1 MTAPILSVRDLHV
14 SFPVR
19 RGQRFPW
26 SSPRQLH
33 AVNGVSF
40 DLMPGRV
47 LGVVG
52 ESGCGKS
59 SLIRAIAGLGP
70 RASGTVTLDAKP
82 VDYTR
87 RDDVRRLRRRLQ
99 MIFQDPMA
107 ALNPRMTVRE
117 IVAEPLIYFQPDMQ
131 ETARRAAVTEMLD
144 RVGIAQSNMNRFAHE
159 FSGGQC
165 QRIGIARA
173 LIARPQ
179 ILLCDE
185 PVSALDV
192 SVQAQ
197 VINLLKTLQ
206 AEMGLTLIFV
216 AHDLG
221 VVRHIS
227 DDILVMYMGGMMEMA
242 PAADLIQAPRHPY
255 TQALLSAVPVPDPR
269 VKVAPQI
276 LTGELPSPMDLPLG
290 CLFQS
295 RCPKRQTACTHQRP
309 ALIARNGRQVACH
322 LENDR
327 CAGQGTGQSAAAPQD

>member
-14 SFPVR
+14 TFPIR

-26 SSPRQLH
+26 SPPRQLH

-47 LGVVG
+47 LGIVG

-59 SLIRAIAGLGP
+59 SLVRAIAGLGP
-70 RASGTVTLDAKP
+70 RASGTVTLDGER
-82 VDYTR
+82 VDYSR
-87 RDDVRRLRRRLQ
+87 RGDLQQLRRRMQ

-107 ALNPRMTVRE
+107 SLNPRMTVRE
-117 IVAEPLIYFQPDMQ
+117 IVAEPLRYFRPEIDAK
-131 ETARRAAVTEMLD
+131 ARRRAVLDMMD
-144 RVGIAQSNMNRFAHE
+144 RVGIAQANINRFPHE

-173 LIARPQ
+173 LVARPK

-192 SVQAQ
+192 SIQAQ
-197 VINLLKTLQ
+197 VINLLKELR
-206 AEMGLTLIFV
+206 AEMGLTLVFV

-242 PAADLIQAPRHPY
+242 PAAELVGAPRHPY

-276 LTGELPSPMDLPLG
+276 LTGDLPSPMDLPRG

-295 RCPKRQTACTHQRP
+295 RCPRRVAACAEQRP
-309 ALIARNGRQVACH
+309 DLVHRDGRHVACL
-322 LENDR
+322 LENEM
-327 CAGQGTGQSAAAPQD
+327 A

>member
-1 MTAPILSVRDLHV
+1 MTDPILSVRDLHV
-14 SFPVR
+14 SFASHQ
-19 RGQRFPW
+19 GKRFPW
-26 SSPRQLH
+26 SPPRHLH

-40 DLMPGRV
+40 DIQPGRV

-59 SLIRAIAGLGP
+59 TLIRAIAGLGP
-70 RASGTVTLDAKP
+70 RESGTVTLEGKT
-82 VDYTR
+82 VDYAR
-87 RDDVRRLRRRLQ
+87 RADLNRLRRRVQ

-107 ALNPRMTVRE
+107 SLNPRMTVRE
-117 IVAEPLIYFQPDMQ
+117 IVAEPLRYFQPDQ
-131 ETARRAAVTEMLD
+131 SADQRRTSVIEMLD
-144 RVGIAQSNMNRFAHE
+144 RVGIAQRNMNRFPHE

-192 SVQAQ
+192 SIQAQ
-197 VINLLKTLQ
+197 VINLLKDLQ
-206 AEMGLTLIFV
+206 ADMGLTLIFV

-242 PAADLIQAPRHPY
+242 PSRDLVANPRHPY

-269 VKVAPQI
+269 VKPEPQI
-276 LTGELPSPMDLPLG
+276 LTGDLPSPLNLPQG
-290 CLFQS
+290 CLFQT
-295 RCPKRQTACTHQRP
+295 RCPKRIDACARQRP
-309 ALIARNGRQVACH
+309 ELIHRRGRQVACL
-322 LENDR
+322 LEDNTVP
-327 CAGQGTGQSAAAPQD
+327 A

>member
-1 MTAPILSVRDLHV
+1 MSDPILSVSDMRV
-14 SFPVR
+14 TFPVR
-19 RGQRFPW
+19 QGQRFPW
-26 SSPRQLH
+26 SPPRRLQ
-33 AVNGVSF
+33 AVNGVGF

-47 LGVVG
+47 LGIVG

-59 SLIRAIAGLGP
+59 TLIRAIAGLGP
-70 RASGTVTLDAKP
+70 HDSGTVSLDGQP
-82 VDYTR
+82 IDYAR
-87 RDDVRRLRRRLQ
+87 RADLQRLRRRMQ

-107 ALNPRMTVRE
+107 SLNPRMTIRE
-117 IVAEPLIYFQPDMQ
+117 IVAEPLVYFCPELNSRQ
-131 ETARRAAVTEMLD
+131 RRQKVIEMLD
-144 RVGIAQSNMNRFAHE
+144 RVGIAERNMNRFPHE

-192 SVQAQ
+192 SIQAQ
-197 VINLLKTLQ
+197 VINLLKELQ

-227 DDILVMYMGGMMEMA
+227 DNILVMYMGGMMEMA
-242 PAADLIQAPRHPY
+242 PAADLVANPRHPY

-269 VKVAPQI
+269 VKQQPQI
-276 LTGELPSPMDLPLG
+276 LTGDLPSPTDLPQG

-295 RCPKRQTACTHQRP
+295 RCPKRIDACASTRP
-309 ALIARNGRQVACH
+309 DLLNRQGRQVACL
-322 LENDR
+322 LEDEAER
-327 CAGQGTGQSAAAPQD
+327 A

>member
-1 MTAPILSVRDLHV
+1 MTAPILSVRDLQV
-14 SFPVR
+14 TFPIR
-19 RGQRFPW
+19 QGQRFPW
-26 SSPRQLH
+26 SPPRQLH
-33 AVNGVSF
+33 AVNGVNF

-47 LGVVG
+47 LGIVG

-70 RASGTVTLDAKP
+70 LTGGTVMLDDDA
-82 VDYTR
+82 VDYAR
-87 RDDVRRLRRRLQ
+87 RADLQRLRRRMQ

-107 ALNPRMTVRE
+107 SLNPRMTVRE
-117 IVAEPLIYFQPDMQ
+117 IVAEPLRYFRPEMTPR
-131 ETARRAAVTEMLD
+131 ERRAAVQEMLD
-144 RVGIAQSNMNRFAHE
+144 RVGISQANMNRFPHE

-173 LIARPQ
+173 LVARPQ

-192 SVQAQ
+192 SIQAQ
-197 VINLLKTLQ
+197 VINLLKALQ

-242 PAADLIQAPRHPY
+242 PAEALVSDPRHPY
-255 TQALLSAVPVPDPR
+255 TAALLSAVPVPDPR
-269 VKVAPQI
+269 VRTEPQL
-276 LTGELPSPMDLPLG
+276 LTGDLPSPMDLPQG

-295 RCPKRQTACTHQRP
+295 RCPRRMPECALTRP
-309 ALIARNGRQVACH
+309 PLITRGGRQVACL
-322 LENDR
+322 LE
-327 CAGQGTGQSAAAPQD
+327 TEEV

>member
-1 MTAPILSVRDLHV
+1 MTTPILSVRDLHV
-14 SFPVR
+14 TFPHR
-19 RGQRFPW
+19 QGKRFPW
-26 SSPRQLH
+26 SPPGRLH

-40 DLMPGRV
+40 DLMPGKV

-59 SLIRAIAGLGP
+59 TLIRAIAGLGP
-70 RASGTVTLDAKP
+70 RDSGTVTLEGEEI
-82 VDYTR
+82 DYR
-87 RDDVRRLRRRLQ
+87 RRAEMQRLRRRMQ

-107 ALNPRMTVRE
+107 SLNPRMTIRE
-117 IVAEPLIYFQPDMQ
+117 IVAEPLIYFCP
-131 ETARRAAVTEMLD
+131 EFSAKERRQKVVEMLD
-144 RVGIAQSNMNRFAHE
+144 RVGIPQRNMNRFPHE

-192 SVQAQ
+192 SIQAQ
-197 VINLLKTLQ
+197 VINLLKELQ
-206 AEMGLTLIFV
+206 GEMGLTLIFV

-242 PAADLIQAPRHPY
+242 PARDLVHDPRHPY

-269 VKVAPQI
+269 VRTQPQL
-276 LTGELPSPMDLPLG
+276 LTGDLPSPMNLPQG

-295 RCPKRQTACTHQRP
+295 RCPKRIPDCANIRP
-309 ALIARNGRQVACH
+309 PLLARDGRQVACL
-322 LENDR
+322 LETE
-327 CAGQGTGQSAAAPQD
+327 AQHSA

>member
-1 MTAPILSVRDLHV
+1 MTAPILTVRDLHV
-14 SFPVR
+14 TFPVR

-26 SSPRQLH
+26 SPPRQLH
-33 AVNGVSF
+33 AVNGASF

-47 LGVVG
+47 LGIVG

-70 RASGTVTLDAKP
+70 RASGTVTLDGDV
-82 VDYTR
+82 VDYER
-87 RDDVRRLRRRLQ
+87 RSGLQRLRRRMQ

-107 ALNPRMTVRE
+107 SLNPRMTVRE
-117 IVAEPLIYFQPDMQ
+117 IVAEPLRYFLP
-131 ETARRAAVTEMLD
+131 ELGPEERRRAVLEMMD
-144 RVGIAQSNMNRFAHE
+144 RVGIAQANINRFPHE

-173 LIARPQ
+173 LVARPQ

-192 SVQAQ
+192 SIQAQ
-197 VINLLKTLQ
+197 VINLLKDLQ

-242 PAADLIQAPRHPY
+242 PAADLVRAPRHPY

-276 LTGELPSPMDLPLG
+276 LSGDLPSPMDLPRG

-295 RCPKRQTACTHQRP
+295 RCPRRVEACASQRP
-309 ALIARNGRQVACH
+309 ELIQSGARQVACL
-322 LENDR
+322 LENEMV
-327 CAGQGTGQSAAAPQD
+327 

>member
-1 MTAPILSVRDLHV
+1 MSDPILSVKDMRV
-14 SFPVR
+14 TFPVR

-26 SSPRQLH
+26 SPPRRLH

-40 DLMPGRV
+40 DLMSGRV
-47 LGVVG
+47 LGIVG

-59 SLIRAIAGLGP
+59 TLIRAIAGLGP
-70 RASGTVTLDAKP
+70 HDSGTVTLDGKP
-82 VDYTR
+82 IDYAR
-87 RDDVRRLRRRLQ
+87 RADLQRLRRRMQ

-107 ALNPRMTVRE
+107 SLNPRMTIRE
-117 IVAEPLIYFQPDMQ
+117 IVAEPLIYFCPELNSRQ
-131 ETARRAAVTEMLD
+131 RRQKVIEMLD
-144 RVGIAQSNMNRFAHE
+144 RVGIAERNMNRFPHE

-192 SVQAQ
+192 SIQAQ
-197 VINLLKTLQ
+197 VINLLKELQ

-242 PAADLIQAPRHPY
+242 PAGALVANPRHPY
-255 TQALLSAVPVPDPR
+255 TQAPLSAVPVPDPR
-269 VKVAPQI
+269 VKQQPQI
-276 LTGELPSPMDLPLG
+276 LTGDLPSPMDLPRG

-295 RCPKRQTACTHQRP
+295 RCPKRIDACARIRP
-309 ALIARNGRQVACH
+309 DLQHRQGRQVACL
-322 LENDR
+322 LEDEK
-327 CAGQGTGQSAAAPQD
+327 ALA